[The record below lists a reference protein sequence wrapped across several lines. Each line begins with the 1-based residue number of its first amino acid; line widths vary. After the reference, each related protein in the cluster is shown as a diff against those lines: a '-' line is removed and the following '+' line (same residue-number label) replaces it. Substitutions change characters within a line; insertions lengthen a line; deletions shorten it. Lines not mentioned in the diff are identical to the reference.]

1 MSSQENKEKILSVTP
16 ELFSHLPVAFA
27 LMEVT
32 RAGQEIKGISYA
44 YVNARF
50 CELSLRGESEF
61 LGKDIAVVHNEDAKK
76 TWLGYLH
83 EIEEKKE
90 AIKGSSYYAPI
101 GSTLNYIIAP
111 TQDPSYYA
119 VMYTNAQT
127 KEKEFLKL
135 KSEKFTN
142 EKILHIAQKI
152 SSSVMEG
159 PSFEVLLQDIG
170 VCIGAKRVYF
180 VKLGHSKEILA
191 TYKADPSL
199 SDPISP
205 SSDTVMGLLPS
216 AEKTGAALI
225 TNEKKAKEG
234 DKVSLAFLQEGIK
247 THAAFPFLD
256 QGRLIA
262 CLCADDYPIE
272 YEQEAIKILQNSCY
286 FMSYKW
292 ANNLLLKKLRRQAR
306 HDQLTGLLNRYGY
319 EETIKKHFDKNSS
332 SPCVMALIDIDDFKN
347 INDLYGHQAGDSA
360 LRNLSADIVSSLE
373 EKAVCG
379 RYGGD
384 EISVFLPDSN
394 LQEAAKIFSKF
405 ISGEHFFLGNG
416 EQLSLSFSIG
426 YAEAPLQASDFS
438 SLLSCADQACY
449 AAKLAGKGCCFAYQ
463 KRFDELDKTSLG
475 FNFHSIADSLP
486 FAFMLF
492 GDNGEIYYANS
503 LCLQLLG
510 YKNLLS
516 LASSS
521 EEGIFSLFE
530 EKEALRSLLK
540 EAGEQS
546 AVLTTKE
553 GGKIEFSFDRKNDYL
568 PSIHYGLLSKK

>member
-32 RAGQEIKGISYA
+32 RVGQEIKSVSYA

-61 LGKDIAVVHNEDAKK
+61 LGKDIAVVYNEDAKK

-83 EIEEKKE
+83 EIDEKKE

-101 GSTLNYIIAP
+101 GSTLNYVIAP
-111 TQDPSYYA
+111 TQNPSYYA

-152 SSSVMEG
+152 SSSAMEG
-159 PSFEVLLQDIG
+159 PSFEALLQDIG
-170 VCIGAKRVYF
+170 TCIGAKRVYF

-199 SDPISP
+199 SDPLSP
-205 SSDTVMGLLPS
+205 NSDLVVSLLPS
-216 AEKTGAALI
+216 AEKTGIPLVV
-225 TNEKKAKEG
+225 NKKKAEEG
-234 DKVSLAFLQEGIK
+234 DKASLAFLKEGIK

-272 YEQEAIKILQNSCY
+272 YEQEAVKILQNSCY

-292 ANNLLLKKLRRQAR
+292 GNSLLLKKLRHQAR

-319 EETIKKHFDKNSS
+319 EEAIKKHFDKNPS

-360 LRNLSADIVSSLE
+360 LRNLSSDIISSFG
-373 EKAVCG
+373 EKAICG

-384 EISVFLPDSN
+384 EISVFLPECN
-394 LQEAAKIFSKF
+394 LQDAAKIFSKF
-405 ISGEHFFLGNG
+405 ISREHFFLGNN
-416 EQLSLSFSIG
+416 EQIVLSFSIG
-426 YAEAPLQASDFS
+426 YAEAPLHGNDFS

-475 FNFHSIADSLP
+475 FNFHLIADSLP

-492 GDNGEIYYANS
+492 GDNGEVYYANA

-516 LASSS
+516 LASSN
-521 EEGIFSLFE
+521 EEGILSLFE
-530 EKEALRSLLK
+530 EKETLRTLLK
-540 EAGEQS
+540 EKGKHS
-546 AVLTTKE
+546 AILTTKE
-553 GGKIEFSFDRKNDYL
+553 GKKVEFTFDRKNDYL
-568 PSIHYGLLSKK
+568 PSVHYGLLSEK